1 MPKYDYDYYITMRKS
16 RVRCVYF
23 TDWPPHTYCL
33 VRNGMYFNTF
43 DDADSYCNSI
53 FLRLLSM
60 TSAPMYRICRLIRLF
75 RIKDR
80 RLWVKNTVH
89 QPSTLGWEDCYF
101 RAENKPK
108 PPVNCDSCNISVICV
123 DDSIYSDVSQCV
135 TRTEGDNDVEYCY
148 EDEKV
153 DATEVNEQCKKHSS
167 VLVDTQRIDRGVWT
181 DIRGLFYLDLEE
193 SWVDLNQNDL
203 RYRS

>member
-1 MPKYDYDYYITMRKS
+1 
-16 RVRCVYF
+16 
-23 TDWPPHTYCL
+23 
-33 VRNGMYFNTF
+33 
-43 DDADSYCNSI
+43 
-53 FLRLLSM
+53 M
-60 TSAPMYRICRLIRLF
+60 TAAPMYRICRLIRLF
-75 RIKDR
+75 GIKDR
-80 RLWVKNTVH
+80 RLWVKNTLH

-135 TRTEGDNDVEYCY
+135 TRAEGDNDVEYCY

-153 DATEVNEQCKKHSS
+153 DATEVNEQCTKHSS
-167 VLVDTQRIDRGVWT
+167 VLVDTQRIDRGLWT
-181 DIRGLFYLDLEE
+181 DIRGLFYLGLDE